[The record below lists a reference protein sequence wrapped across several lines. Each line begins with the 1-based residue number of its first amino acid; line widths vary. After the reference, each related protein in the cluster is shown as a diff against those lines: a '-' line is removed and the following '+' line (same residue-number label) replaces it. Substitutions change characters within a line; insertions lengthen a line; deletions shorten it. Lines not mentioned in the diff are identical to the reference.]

1 MSGSQGNENEPDR
14 RFAPRIAPT
23 NGTGKHRSMPQRP
36 PGMAR
41 VNIGQPLATPRVARP
56 RRKAPGPVNWRRRLP
71 LLGCL
76 FVVCVALACIIGF
89 AAFNLISASNAASG
103 AAATSADFLQQ
114 LSTRN
119 YEQAYDD
126 LGANITVET
135 TPDEFTRTAQRDDT
149 CYGQVTG
156 YTEVPNSAAVQNN
169 TQVYRYNITRSKLTK
184 PYQLQLTLQQD
195 NYGDWK
201 VISYGGDLG
210 PKPPIC
216 S

>member
-1 MSGSQGNENEPDR
+1 MQGPQGNGNESDR
-14 RFAPRIAPT
+14 PYAPRLAPT
-23 NGTGKHRSMPQRP
+23 NGTGKHRPVPRRP

-41 VNIGQPLATPRVARP
+41 IDIEHPPATPRVARP
-56 RRKAPGPVNWRRRLP
+56 RREEPKPVNLRRRILI
-71 LLGCL
+71 LAGI
-76 FVVCVALACIIGF
+76 FVFCILLACGIGF
-89 AAFNLISASNAASG
+89 AAFNLISATNATSG

-114 LSTRN
+114 LTNRN

-135 TPDEFTRTAQRDDT
+135 TQDEFTRTAQLDDK
-149 CYGQVTG
+149 CYGPVTN

-169 TQVYRYNITRSKLTK
+169 TQVYRYNITRSKLSK

-201 VISYGGDLG
+201 IIDYGSDLG
-210 PKPPIC
+210 PKPPTC
-216 S
+216 